1 MPKKEELMSK
11 LSAAA
16 AEGVFPHAVLIEGE
30 KGTGKK
36 ELALWLARAL
46 LCKNV
51 NPPCEHCTACKKV
64 LTDNHPDVEVI
75 GGNGKARGFHIDRI
89 REIKDSIWLAP
100 NESDFKI
107 YILTDIEDMT
117 AEAQNA
123 LLKSLE
129 EPPPFVRFIM
139 TCENRFALLDTI
151 ISRSA
156 VYTLEP
162 PSEEECSAA
171 LKKRFPELSTED
183 AELFSSAY
191 GGNSGAAAKAY
202 EEGKAELIKLAART
216 PELLFAGKTY
226 ELAAAMNTLC
236 KNKESLL
243 EYTEL
248 LGALVKGAAADKVCK
263 RKQLVKI
270 GVKQAAETAEICD
283 NKKNVLMQPG
293 GSSEL
298 LQSCLCMEL
307 EKVFGGNL

>member
-1 MPKKEELMSK
+1 MPKKEELKEK

-36 ELALWLARAL
+36 ELALWFARAF
-46 LCKNV
+46 LCKNTK
-51 NPPCEHCTACKKV
+51 PPCEHCAVCKKV

-89 REIKDSIWLAP
+89 REIKDSLWLAP

-129 EPPPFVRFIM
+129 EPPAFVRFIM

-162 PSEEECSAA
+162 PSEEECAAA
-171 LKKRFPELSTED
+171 LKKRFPAISAAE
-183 AELFSSAY
+183 AELFSAAY
-191 GGNSGAAAKAY
+191 GGNSGAAAEAF
-202 EEGKAELIKLAART
+202 EGGKAQLIALAAKT
-216 PELLFAGKTY
+216 PELLSLGKTF
-226 ELAAAMNTLC
+226 ELASGMNALC
-236 KNKESLL
+236 KNRESLL

-248 LGALVKGAAADKVCK
+248 LSALVKSAAADKACG
-263 RKQLVKI
+263 RRQPFKI
-270 GVKQAAETAEICD
+270 SVKQAAETAEICD
-283 NKKNVLMQPG
+283 RRKTVLMQPG
-293 GSSEL
+293 GSAEL

-307 EKVFGGNL
+307 ESVFGGNL